1 MKYLDICELCGAQ
14 GPDHRT
20 LALRY
25 FYEITEMV
33 PEMDSYLEKSRVRVY
48 TLRTCKHCRGMF
60 LGMLQEWRSA
70 CLARRP
76 VTKDADGDD
85 LHGDPRAN
93 IPVRVHGTVAMMT
106 PEQYEEYRRQ
116 G

>member
-1 MKYLDICELCGAQ
+1 MNEDTCELCGAQ

-25 FYEITEMV
+25 FYEISEVV
-33 PEMDSYLEKSRVRVY
+33 PEMTPYRDNWAVLYS
-48 TLRTCKHCRGMF
+48 LRTCKHCRGLF

-76 VTKDADGDD
+76 VSKDADGGD